1 LDRSR
6 AIVDLARVP
15 VAKETL
21 VPHSRATIDV
31 DRFIDERPL
40 SGLQW
45 RVLLLCFAIVLLDG
59 WDTAAIGFV
68 APAIMSEW
76 GIAKALF
83 GPVLSAAM
91 FGLAA
96 GALLA
101 GPVSDRIGRKAVLIA
116 SVVAF
121 GTFSLLCGFAHDV
134 VELTVL
140 RFLTGLGLGAAM
152 PNTTT
157 LVSEYVPARSK
168 AFLLTLMFTGF
179 TLGSGLGGFGAA
191 WLIPHFG
198 WRSVLVAGGILPLIL
213 AVALPAALPES
224 VRFLVLRGGNL
235 TRVARIL
242 TRMGGV
248 AVSPNATFVIAEP
261 KVEAHRSVRSLL
273 CAGYAG
279 VTARLWLTYFMGLV
293 IIYLLTGWLPTL
305 MRDAGFSI
313 ERAALI
319 TGIFQIGGSLGSVA
333 IGWVMDRLNR
343 RLVVS
348 ASYAIGATCVLMLGR
363 IDLTPVLFATV
374 LLLAGL
380 FLSGAQTGMNALA
393 PMSYPTAMRAT
404 GASWMLGIGRC
415 GGITGSLIGG
425 PLLAMGLTGANLF
438 SLLAIPAAIAAVALT
453 AGTRRTAGHDPL
465 VAPALH

>member
-1 LDRSR
+1 MEQS
-6 AIVDLARVP
+6 AGPIN
-15 VAKETL
+15 VA
-21 VPHSRATIDV
+21 
-31 DRFIDERPL
+31 RFIDDRPI

-45 RVLLLCFAIVLLDG
+45 RILALCFLIVLLDG

-68 APAIMSEW
+68 APSIMSEW
-76 GIAKALF
+76 GLAKALF

-96 GALLA
+96 GALLG
-101 GPVSDRIGRKAVLIA
+101 GPISDRIGRKAVLVA
-116 SVVAF
+116 SVIAF
-121 GTFSLLCGFAHDV
+121 GGFSVLCGYAHNA

-179 TLGSGLGGFGAA
+179 TLGSGLGGFAA
-191 WLIPHFG
+191 SWLIPNLG
-198 WRSVLVAGGILPLIL
+198 WRSVLIVGGVLPLLLVPLLIS
-213 AVALPAALPES
+213 VLPES
-224 VRFLVLRGGNL
+224 VRFLVLRGGQGK
-235 TRVARIL
+235 RIARTLSRI
-242 TRMGGV
+242 GGTTLS
-248 AVSPNATFVIAEP
+248 AQSSFVLAEP
-261 KVEAHRSVRSLL
+261 RVEARRSVRRLFSVGFSAL
-273 CAGYAG
+273 
-279 VTARLWLTYFMGLV
+279 TSRLWLTYFMGLL

-319 TGIFQIGGSLGSVA
+319 TGIFQIGGSIGSVG
-333 IGWVMDRLNR
+333 IGWVMDRVDR
-343 RLVVS
+343 RLVVGL
-348 ASYAIGATCVLMLGR
+348 SYAIGAACVLTLGF
-363 IDLTPVLFATV
+363 ISIAPGLFSMV
-374 LLLAGL
+374 LLLSGL

-425 PLLAMGLTGANLF
+425 PLLAMGLSTGNLF
-438 SLLAIPAAIAAVALT
+438 SLLAVPAAIAAAGMLYRRSQLVIQEDRGAAVAL
-453 AGTRRTAGHDPL
+453 H
-465 VAPALH
+465 

>member
-1 LDRSR
+1 MS
-6 AIVDLARVP
+6 
-15 VAKETL
+15 
-21 VPHSRATIDV
+21 HHGATIDV
-31 DRFIDERPL
+31 ARFIDERPL
-40 SGLQW
+40 SRLQW

-68 APAIMSEW
+68 APAIMAEW
-76 GIAKALF
+76 GVHKALF

-91 FGLAA
+91 FGLAI
-96 GALLA
+96 GAILA
-101 GPVSDRIGRKAVLIA
+101 GPVSDRIGRKAVLIG

-121 GTFSLLCGFAHDV
+121 GAFSLLCGYAHNLI
-134 VELTVL
+134 ELTAL

-157 LVSEYVPARSK
+157 LVAEYVPARSK

-198 WRSVLVAGGILPLIL
+198 WRSVLIVGGAIPLIL
-213 AVALPAALPES
+213 VVILPAALPES
-224 VRFLVLRGGNL
+224 VRFLVVRGGNAP
-235 TRVARIL
+235 RIARIL
-242 TRMGGV
+242 SRIAGI
-248 AVSPNATFVIAEP
+248 AVSAQAKFVLAEP
-261 KVEAHRSVRSLL
+261 KTAARRSVRSLFSP
-273 CAGYAG
+273 GYA
-279 VTARLWLTYFMGLV
+279 TLTTRLWLTYFMGLL

-305 MRDAGFSI
+305 MRDAGVSI

-319 TGIFQIGGSLGSVA
+319 TGIFQIGGSVGSVG

-343 RLVVS
+343 RKVVS
-348 ASYAIGATCVLMLGR
+348 ASYAIGALCILVLGR
-363 IDLTPVLFATV
+363 VELSPILFATV

-415 GGITGSLIGG
+415 GGITGSLVGG
-425 PLLAMGLTGANLF
+425 PLLAMGLTGTQIF
-438 SLLAIPAAIAAVALT
+438 SLLAIPAAIAAIS
-453 AGTRRTAGHDPL
+453 L
-465 VAPALH
+465 VAGARRLAADEGLLVNPLH

>member
-1 LDRSR
+1 MPDS
-6 AIVDLARVP
+6 P
-15 VAKETL
+15 
-21 VPHSRATIDV
+21 ATIDV
-31 DRFIDERPL
+31 ARFMDERPL

-76 GIAKALF
+76 RIAKALF
-83 GPVLSAAM
+83 GPVLSAVM

-116 SVVAF
+116 SVLAF
-121 GTFSLLCGFAHDV
+121 GSFSLLCGFADDV

-179 TLGSGLGGFGAA
+179 TLGSGPGGFGAA

-198 WRSVLVAGGILPLIL
+198 WRSVLIAGGVLPLLL
-213 AVALPAALPES
+213 ALVLPLALPES
-224 VRFLVLRGGNL
+224 VRFLVLRGGRS
-235 TRVARIL
+235 TRIADIL
-242 TRMGGV
+242 TRIGGV
-248 AVSPNATFVIAEP
+248 ALSPSTRFVLAEP
-261 KVEAHRSVRSLL
+261 KAEARRSVRSLFSGGF
-273 CAGYAG
+273 AAI
-279 VTARLWLTYFMGLV
+279 TTRLWLTYFMGLL

-305 MRDAGFSI
+305 MRDAGFTI
-313 ERAALI
+313 ERAALV
-319 TGIFQIGGSLGSVA
+319 TGIFQIGGSIGSIG
-333 IGWVMDRLNR
+333 IGWIMDRLNR

-348 ASYAIGATCVLMLGR
+348 ASYAIGAMCVLMLGR
-363 IDLTPVLFATV
+363 IELTPMLFATV

-415 GGITGSLIGG
+415 GGISGSLVGG
-425 PLLAMGLTGANLF
+425 PLLAMGLSGANLF
-438 SLLAIPAAIAAVALT
+438 SLLAIPAAIAAVALM
-453 AGTRRTAGHDPL
+453 AGTRETAGHDPH